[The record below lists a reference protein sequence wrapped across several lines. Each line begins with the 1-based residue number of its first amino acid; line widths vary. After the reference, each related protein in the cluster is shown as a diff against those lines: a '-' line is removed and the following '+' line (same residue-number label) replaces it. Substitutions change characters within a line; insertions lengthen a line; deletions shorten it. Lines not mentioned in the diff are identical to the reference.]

1 MFSCDYPTMARLA
14 RIEAREL
21 ERAEGFGYYLP
32 ICDARDYALLAEA
45 TRRDNAQKL
54 QDFKYATFHKA
65 VGIVNH
71 MCRTR
76 GLTDATRAEIQSA
89 IDTLIEAIK

>member
-21 ERAEGFGYYLP
+21 ERAESDGCYLP
-32 ICDARDYALLAEA
+32 IRDAREYALFVEA
-45 TRRDNAQKL
+45 TRREDVQKL
-54 QDFKYATFHKA
+54 QDFKDETFHKA
-65 VGIVNH
+65 LSIVGH

-76 GLTDATRAEIQSA
+76 GLAEAKRAEIQSA
-89 IDTLIEAIK
+89 LGALVEAIK